1 MSLGEADSRKFK
13 IALLERRSQMY
24 RIVGPQSVLAHELH
38 YLLSEERCDT
48 TVAEITS
55 HGLLYRLLF
64 ALVAPVQPHILQA
77 REPNLC
83 PEHQALRVN
92 QDLAS
97 AGLSAM
103 SEVAEYLSDTSSYT
117 MSIVLYKAYRPRLT
131 TNV

>member
-1 MSLGEADSRKFK
+1 
-13 IALLERRSQMY
+13 
-24 RIVGPQSVLAHELH
+24 
-38 YLLSEERCDT
+38 
-48 TVAEITS
+48 
-55 HGLLYRLLF
+55 
-64 ALVAPVQPHILQA
+64 
-77 REPNLC
+77 
-83 PEHQALRVN
+83 LRVN